1 MVRIPPPTFI
11 LPRSDVGLRRHEVV
25 RLVVAMLAFAAIYS
39 LVGILRHRDFNSSVD
54 LAIFNQG
61 VWLLSRLE
69 APFSSIKGYNIF
81 GDHFHPVI
89 ALFVPFYRLAPGP
102 ETLIAVQGL
111 FFSASIVPVYL
122 FLRRRFSATPALLL
136 ALGYALFWGLQRAA
150 LYDVHE
156 FAFAPLFVATAI
168 LAL

>member
-25 RLVVAMLAFAAIYS
+25 RLVVAVLAFAAIYS

-122 FLRRRFSATPALLL
+122 FLRRRFSATPS
-136 ALGYALFWGLQRAA
+136 
-150 LYDVHE
+150 
-156 FAFAPLFVATAI
+156 FATSSRNESNLVTGTRTFQWPVNSSPCVRSTEASAT
-168 LAL
+168 